1 MDNKVYQIGM
11 KIDKMSYRVLTGIV
25 FSIVDEAYAAAAQ
38 SADVYNCFCYEEEL
52 KASIYN
58 DICHNQ
64 ADLDDIPIGSFY
76 ILELEIK

>member
-1 MDNKVYQIGM
+1 MNNKVYQIGM
-11 KIDKMSYRVLTGIV
+11 KIGKMNYRVLTGVV

-38 SADVYNCFCYEEEL
+38 SADVYNGFCYEEEL

-64 ADLDDIPIGSFY
+64 ADLDNIPIGSFY
-76 ILELEIK
+76 VLELEIK

>member
-11 KIDKMSYRVLTGIV
+11 KIGKMSYRILTDVV

-38 SADVYNCFCYEEEL
+38 SADVYNGFYYEEEL

-64 ADLDDIPIGSFY
+64 ADLDNIPIGSFY
-76 ILELEIK
+76 VLELEIK